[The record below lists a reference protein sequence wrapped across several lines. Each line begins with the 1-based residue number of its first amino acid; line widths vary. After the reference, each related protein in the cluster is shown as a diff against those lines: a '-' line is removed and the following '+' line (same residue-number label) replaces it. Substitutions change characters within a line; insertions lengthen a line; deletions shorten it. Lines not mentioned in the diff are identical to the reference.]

1 MNSDSNSEIS
11 SLRSQLF
18 VMLIALVV
26 LSGTLSVYL
35 YRQVSVLGKDLT
47 LINQTIATSNQN
59 QAAIVNFANQLAVYS
74 RTHPD
79 LAPILAKY
87 GIGPNGLPVAPKK

>member
-1 MNSDSNSEIS
+1 MNSDSNPEIS
-11 SLRSQLF
+11 ALRSQIF
-18 VMLIALVV
+18 LILLGLVI

-35 YRQVSVLGKDLT
+35 YRQVSVLGKDLA
-47 LINQTIATSNQN
+47 LINQTINTSNQN